1 MRIRIISL
9 MKRRELSMFLLKNM
23 KDKPTEDWDYD
34 IFIDIFKVLDY
45 AEEYE

>member
-1 MRIRIISL
+1 
-9 MKRRELSMFLLKNM
+9 MFLLKNM

-45 AEEYE
+45 AEEYEWFKSNLYIIIFI